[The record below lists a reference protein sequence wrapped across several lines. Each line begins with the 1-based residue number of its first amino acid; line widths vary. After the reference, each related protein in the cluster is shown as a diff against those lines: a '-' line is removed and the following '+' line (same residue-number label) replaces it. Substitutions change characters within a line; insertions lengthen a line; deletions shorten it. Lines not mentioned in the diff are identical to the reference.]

1 MITIPAWALI
11 AILAITLAFIGL
23 FLVTLAAYEHK
34 KHDYE
39 RSVDML
45 YVTQC
50 ELVRQKQTQP
60 ILTPE
65 PKVKPAINTKA
76 GPFGFNIHYAADAA
90 SEEPKQ

>member
-1 MITIPAWALI
+1 MITIPVWALI
-11 AILAITLAFIGL
+11 ALLAITLAFIGL
-23 FLVTLAAYEHK
+23 FLVTLAAYDRK

-39 RSVDML
+39 RCVDML

-50 ELVRQKQTQP
+50 EVVRQKQTQP

-76 GPFGFNIHYAADAA
+76 GLFGVNIHYAADAV
-90 SEEPKQ
+90 SKEPKQ